1 MRISLRETASCE
13 HGYVKILW
21 CIKARSVRLLRIAS
35 IALCVLLICAVCSA
49 SPAGYSYS
57 KAERLFAAKNY
68 ALALEYYNKTL
79 DQGPE
84 VISRKGDAFRMMKR
98 YNESLGMYDEAISMD
113 PSTVQAW
120 AGKAETYLAVKDLV
134 NASNALSVAVDLDP
148 KNKQYLYKK
157 GCCLQKM
164 GALNESLGY
173 FDRAISADPK
183 YLDAKYSK
191 GISLQAL
198 GSSTEAK
205 KLYDGIISANPKYVL
220 AHNARG
226 MILESEGD
234 IDRALEAYNAAL
246 NVSSGNWQ
254 AKCGAM
260 HCLMALG
267 REKEAV
273 EMLLLL

>member
-1 MRISLRETASCE
+1 
-13 HGYVKILW
+13 
-21 CIKARSVRLLRIAS
+21 
-35 IALCVLLICAVCSA
+35 
-49 SPAGYSYS
+49 
-57 KAERLFAAKNY
+57 
-68 ALALEYYNKTL
+68 
-79 DQGPE
+79 
-84 VISRKGDAFRMMKR
+84 
-98 YNESLGMYDEAISMD
+98 
-113 PSTVQAW
+113 
-120 AGKAETYLAVKDLV
+120 VKDLV
-134 NASNALSVAVDLDP
+134 NASNALSMAVDLDP
-148 KNKQYLYKK
+148 ENKQHLYKK

-173 FDRAISADPK
+173 FNRAISADPK